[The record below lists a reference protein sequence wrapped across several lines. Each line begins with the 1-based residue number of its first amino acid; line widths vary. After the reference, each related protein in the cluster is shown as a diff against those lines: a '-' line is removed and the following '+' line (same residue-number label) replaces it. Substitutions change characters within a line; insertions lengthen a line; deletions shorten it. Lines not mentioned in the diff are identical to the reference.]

1 MVRKIILVG
10 YMGAGKSV
18 IAQKLS
24 NHLKIDCYDLD
35 DLIEN
40 RLKLTVS
47 EIFKLKGEISFRKS
61 ENQIFKEYIEN
72 DKTFVMSTGGGTP
85 CYFNN
90 HIYLNEINV
99 VSIYLKAS
107 IETIYHRI
115 INEKNKRPLVS
126 SISNDELKEFIGK
139 HLFERNYF
147 YNQAKYKIDVDGKTV
162 EEIVTEILSILD

>member
-40 RLKLTVS
+40 RLKLKVS
-47 EIFKLKGEISFRKS
+47 EIFKMKGEISFRKT
-61 ENQIFKEYIEN
+61 EHEIFKEYIEN
-72 DKTFVMSTGGGTP
+72 HENFIMSTGGGTP

-90 HIYLNEINV
+90 HIYLNQINV

>member
-24 NHLKIDCYDLD
+24 NHLKIDCFDLD

-40 RLKLTVS
+40 KLKLKVS
-47 EIFKLKGEISFRKS
+47 EIFKMKGEIPFRKA
-61 ENQIFKEYIEN
+61 EHEIFREYIEN
-72 DKTFVMSTGGGTP
+72 HETFVMSTGGGTP

-90 HIYLNEINV
+90 HIYLNGINV

-162 EEIVTEILSILD
+162 EEITSEILSILD

>member
-10 YMGAGKSV
+10 YMGVGKSV
-18 IAQKLS
+18 IAQKIS
-24 NHLKIDCYDLD
+24 NHLKIDCCDLD

-47 EIFKLKGEISFRKS
+47 EIFKLKGEISFRKA
-61 ENQIFKEYIEN
+61 EHEIFREYIKNHE
-72 DKTFVMSTGGGTP
+72 TFVMSTGGGTP

-162 EEIVTEILSILD
+162 EEIATEIVSILD

>member
-90 HIYLNEINV
+90 HIYLNEIDV

-162 EEIVTEILSILD
+162 EEIASEIFSILD

>member
-10 YMGAGKSV
+10 YMGVGKSV

-24 NHLKIDCYDLD
+24 HHLKIDSYDVD
-35 DLIEN
+35 DLIED
-40 RLKLTVS
+40 RLKLKVS
-47 EIFKLKGEISFRKS
+47 EIFKLKGEISFRKA
-61 ENQIFKEYIEN
+61 EHEVFKEYIEN

-90 HIYLNEINV
+90 YSYLNNKNV
-99 VSIYLKAS
+99 VSIYLNAS
-107 IETIYHRI
+107 IETLYKRI

-147 YNQAKYKIDVDGKTV
+147 YNQAKYKVDVDGKTTD
-162 EEIVTEILSILD
+162 EILAEIVSFLD

>member
-40 RLKLTVS
+40 RLKLKVS
-47 EIFKLKGEISFRKS
+47 EIFKMKGEISFRKV
-61 ENQIFKEYIEN
+61 EHEIFREYIEN
-72 DKTFVMSTGGGTP
+72 NETFVMSTGGGTP

-90 HIYLNEINV
+90 HIYLNEIDV

-162 EEIVTEILSILD
+162 EEIATEILSILD